1 MGFPFY
7 AALTEAEASVQSATA
22 KQKIG
27 TIGYTQD
34 GRRFRYCKA
43 GAALGG
49 NGRLMGN
56 DNYCPGATGHPDEDG
71 FEGAPYTGGAL
82 EKATTVKIAD
92 TTGRAANYYQGGYL
106 NVFHTGTDS
115 YRCHYILSSKR
126 SSQATDPGYGAYVEL
141 ELESGLTAAITTAT
155 QVTAYLSPYSCVK
168 GYGSYNQS
176 YVSFVCLPLIA
187 ITNGN
192 YFWGQV
198 GGPAWVTAHGTTWPA
213 SAANYRDVFAWIDGT
228 IDPASV
234 ADPTSGYQRVGTILS
249 QTESGYGDG
258 FVMLQLDGG

>member
-1 MGFPFY
+1 MSFPFW
-7 AALTEAEASVQSATA
+7 AALTEAEVSVQSAAA

-49 NGRLMGN
+49 HGRLMGN
-56 DNYCPGATGHPDEDG
+56 DNYCGGATSHEDEDG

-82 EKATTVKIAD
+82 EGATTVKIAD
-92 TTGRAANYYQGGYL
+92 TTGRAVNYYQGGYL
-106 NVFHTGTDS
+106 NVFHSDE
-115 YRCHYILSSKR
+115 YRCYYILSSKR

-155 QVTAYLSPYSCVK
+155 QVTAYLSPYSCIK
-168 GYGSYNQS
+168 GYGDYNQS

-187 ITNGN
+187 ITDGN

-198 GGPAWVTAHGTTWPA
+198 GGPAWVTAHGGDYWPGRT
-213 SAANYRDVFAWIDGT
+213 ANYRDVFAWIDGT
-228 IDPASV
+228 IDSAQV
-234 ADPTSGYQRVGTILS
+234 ADPTNGFQRVGTLLS
-249 QTESGYGDG
+249 QTVSAYGDA